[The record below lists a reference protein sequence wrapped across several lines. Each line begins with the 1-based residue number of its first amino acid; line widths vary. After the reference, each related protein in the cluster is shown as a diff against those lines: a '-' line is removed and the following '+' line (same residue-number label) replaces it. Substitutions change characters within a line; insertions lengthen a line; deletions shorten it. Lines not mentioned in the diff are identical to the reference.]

1 MLILTRRVGETI
13 RINNDIA
20 VTILGLKGMQTRVG
34 VEAPAGVPVHRQ
46 EIFERIRAQGADLP
60 STAPSSETAPAAIDP
75 RGLSIG
81 ASEGDLQAKL
91 AEREAQL
98 QEADVLLRE
107 AIAYINDDLVNVEYR
122 DLLLARIDRLLDR
135 DQVQQT
141 EKPRDQEP

>member
-20 VTILGLKGMQTRVG
+20 VTILGVKGMQTRVG

-46 EIFERIRAQGADLP
+46 EIFERIRAQGDHLP
-60 STAPSSETAPAAIDP
+60 STAPSSETAPASVDP
-75 RGLSIG
+75 RDLSIG
-81 ASEGDLQAKL
+81 ASEGDLQARL

>member
-1 MLILTRRVGETI
+1 M
-13 RINNDIA
+13 
-20 VTILGLKGMQTRVG
+20 KQ
-34 VEAPAGVPVHRQ
+34 P
-46 EIFERIRAQGADLP
+46 ERITLVLQACEAAPLTNILPFTKLGDLV
-60 STAPSSETAPAAIDP
+60 SAG
-75 RGLSIG
+75 RGLAVIAG
-81 ASEGDLQAKL
+81 ISEGDLQAKL
-91 AEREAQL
+91 TEREIQL